1 MECTKRPGI
10 SSKKVSDSDFA
21 KIKSILGLDA
31 YTPLVVYSFD
41 PKGNINV
48 HTAESE
54 FNSSPFALEKQRF
67 LNIVP
72 ASFMVSQGSQHVTH
86 TIAGESTTQSFP
98 DDF

>member
-1 MECTKRPGI
+1 MECSNPPGVF
-10 SSKKVSDSDFA
+10 SRKVSDSDFA

-41 PKGNINV
+41 SKGNIDV

-67 LNIVP
+67 VSIVP
-72 ASFMVSQGSQHVTH
+72 ASIMISQGSHHVTH
-86 TIAGESTTQSFP
+86 TIAGESTTQSYP
-98 DDF
+98 DGL